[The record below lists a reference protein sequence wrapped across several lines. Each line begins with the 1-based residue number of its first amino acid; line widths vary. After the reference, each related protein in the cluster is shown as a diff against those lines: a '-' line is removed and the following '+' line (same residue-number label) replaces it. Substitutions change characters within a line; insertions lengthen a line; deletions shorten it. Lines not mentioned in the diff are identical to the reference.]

1 MRNKKQSAHRKFTIS
16 PRLRYGAMSTA
27 IVALVI
33 AALILIN
40 LAATNL
46 ETRYGWRGDFSFNA
60 VTTQSE
66 TTKQILHDL
75 KRPVKIYAL
84 FERGEEDQPLLELLN
99 RYSAASDMVTWEQ
112 TPPSLNPL
120 LLTRFSSS
128 TTNVSAQNL
137 IVYCEETNRY
147 RVLTATDFVTLSVD
161 TDSGSYNVSGLAYEQ
176 QITSAIAYVT
186 RDTVPTLHIA
196 TGHLSLIHI

>member
-33 AALILIN
+33 TALILIN

-99 RYSAASDMVTWEQ
+99 RYSAASA
-112 TPPSLNPL
+112 
-120 LLTRFSSS
+120 RCR
-128 TTNVSAQNL
+128 A
-137 IVYCEETNRY
+137 
-147 RVLTATDFVTLSVD
+147 
-161 TDSGSYNVSGLAYEQ
+161 
-176 QITSAIAYVT
+176 
-186 RDTVPTLHIA
+186 
-196 TGHLSLIHI
+196 

>member
-84 FERGEEDQPLLELLN
+84 FERE
-99 RYSAASDMVTWEQ
+99 
-112 TPPSLNPL
+112 
-120 LLTRFSSS
+120 TRVEGRLA
-128 TTNVSAQNL
+128 TIDLVGNTAV
-137 IVYCEETNRY
+137 IVK
-147 RVLTATDFVTLSVD
+147 D
-161 TDSGSYNVSGLAYEQ
+161 
-176 QITSAIAYVT
+176 
-186 RDTVPTLHIA
+186 
-196 TGHLSLIHI
+196 

>member
-40 LAATNL
+40 LATTNL

-66 TTKQILHDL
+66 TTKQILRDL

-112 TPPSLNPL
+112 TPAADPL
-120 LLTRFSSS
+120 FQQHHQRLRAEPHRLLRGNRPLPCADCNGFC
-128 TTNVSAQNL
+128 NAL
-137 IVYCEETNRY
+137 CRY
-147 RVLTATDFVTLSVD
+147 RFGQLQRLRLGV
-161 TDSGSYNVSGLAYEQ
+161 
-176 QITSAIAYVT
+176 
-186 RDTVPTLHIA
+186 
-196 TGHLSLIHI
+196 

>member
-16 PRLRYGAMSTA
+16 PRLRYGAISTA

-33 AALILIN
+33 VALILIN
-40 LAATNL
+40 LATTNL

-137 IVYCEETNRY
+137 IVYCEETDRY

-161 TDSGSYNVSGLAYEQ
+161 TAVSYTHL
-176 QITSAIAYVT
+176 TL
-186 RDTVPTLHIA
+186 PT
-196 TGHLSLIHI
+196 T

>member
-16 PRLRYGAMSTA
+16 PRLRYGAISTA

-40 LAATNL
+40 LATTNL

-75 KRPVKIYAL
+75 KRPVKIT
-84 FERGEEDQPLLELLN
+84 PCS
-99 RYSAASDMVTWEQ
+99 SAARRISPCWSCSTVTAPRRIW
-112 TPPSLNPL
+112 
-120 LLTRFSSS
+120 
-128 TTNVSAQNL
+128 
-137 IVYCEETNRY
+137 
-147 RVLTATDFVTLSVD
+147 
-161 TDSGSYNVSGLAYEQ
+161 
-176 QITSAIAYVT
+176 
-186 RDTVPTLHIA
+186 
-196 TGHLSLIHI
+196 